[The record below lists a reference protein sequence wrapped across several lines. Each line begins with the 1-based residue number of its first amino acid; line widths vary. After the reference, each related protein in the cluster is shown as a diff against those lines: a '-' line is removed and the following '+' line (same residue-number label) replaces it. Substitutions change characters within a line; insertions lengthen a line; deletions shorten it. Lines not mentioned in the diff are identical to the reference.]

1 MGEENKNQEGG
12 KDNQE
17 QEKPLD
23 EMTVKEL
30 RKIAKDIPGITGL
43 SAMKK
48 DELLA
53 EINKARKTEE
63 PKEEKKTP
71 EEKVPEKPLEKMTV
85 KELKDLALK
94 IPGLEGVTA
103 MKKDELL
110 AVIKEERGIKE
121 EKPAKKKKKKIAKT
135 ELSVKELKGKILQLR
150 EEKRAAREAN
160 DRHRIDILRRRINRL
175 KKRTRKVV
183 VQG

>member
-1 MGEENKNQEGG
+1 MEEET
-12 KDNQE
+12 KDQKSRKDKKAT
-17 QEKPLD
+17 EKTLD

-30 RKIAKDIPGITGL
+30 REIAKEIPGITGL

-53 EINKARKTEE
+53 EIKKVRKTEE

-85 KELKDLALK
+85 KELKDIALE
-94 IPGLEGVTA
+94 ILGVEGVTA

-110 AVIKEERGIKE
+110 AVIKKERGIKE
-121 EKPAKKKKKKIAKT
+121 EKPAKEKKKKIDKPT
-135 ELSVKELKGKILQLR
+135 LSVKELKGKILFLR
-150 EEKRAAREAN
+150 DEKRAAREAN

-175 KKRTRKVV
+175 KKRTRKVAL
-183 VQG
+183 G

>member
-1 MGEENKNQEGG
+1 MGEESKKQERG
-12 KDNQE
+12 KDKQAP
-17 QEKPLD
+17 EKTLD

-30 RKIAKDIPGITGL
+30 KEIAKEIPGLTGI

-53 EINKARKTEE
+53 EIKKARKTEE

-71 EEKVPEKPLEKMTV
+71 EEKAPEKPLEKMTV
-85 KELKDLALK
+85 KELKDIALE

-110 AVIKEERGIKE
+110 AVIIKERGIKE
-121 EKPAKKKKKKIAKT
+121 EKPAKEKKKKIDKPT
-135 ELSVKELKGKILQLR
+135 LSVKELKGKILFLR
-150 EEKRAAREAN
+150 DEKKAAREAN

-175 KKRTRKVV
+175 KKRTRKVAL
-183 VQG
+183 G

>member
-1 MGEENKNQEGG
+1 MGEESKKQERG
-12 KDNQE
+12 KDKQAP
-17 QEKPLD
+17 EKTLD

-30 RKIAKDIPGITGL
+30 KEIAKEIPGLTGI

-53 EINKARKTEE
+53 EINKARKSEE
-63 PKEEKKTP
+63 PKEEKKTS

-85 KELKDLALK
+85 KELKDIALE

-110 AVIKEERGIKE
+110 AVIIKERGIKE
-121 EKPAKKKKKKIAKT
+121 EKPAKEKKKKIDKPT
-135 ELSVKELKGKILQLR
+135 LSVKELKGKILFLR
-150 EEKRAAREAN
+150 DEKKAAREAN

-175 KKRTRKVV
+175 KKRTRKVAL
-183 VQG
+183 G

>member
-1 MGEENKNQEGG
+1 MGEESKNQESG
-12 KDNQE
+12 KDNQAT
-17 QEKPLD
+17 EKSID

-30 RKIAKDIPGITGL
+30 REIAKEIPGITGL
-43 SAMKK
+43 SGMKK

-53 EINKARKTEE
+53 EINKARKAEE
-63 PKEEKKTP
+63 PKEEKKPP

-85 KELKDLALK
+85 KDLREIAME

-121 EKPAKKKKKKIAKT
+121 EKPEKKEKKTIAKT
-135 ELSVKELKGKILQLR
+135 ELSVKDLKGKILQLR
-150 EEKRAAREAN
+150 EEKREAREAN

-175 KKRTRKVV
+175 KKRTRKVL
-183 VQG
+183 QG

>member
-1 MGEENKNQEGG
+1 MGEESKKQESG
-12 KDNQE
+12 KDKQAP
-17 QEKPLD
+17 EKTLD

-30 RKIAKDIPGITGL
+30 KEIAKDLPGITGL

-53 EINKARKTEE
+53 EIKKARKTEE

-71 EEKVPEKPLEKMTV
+71 EEKAPEKPLEKMTV
-85 KELKDLALK
+85 KELKDIALE

-110 AVIKEERGIKE
+110 AVIIKERGIKE
-121 EKPAKKKKKKIAKT
+121 EKPAKEKKKKIDKPT
-135 ELSVKELKGKILQLR
+135 LSVKELKGKILFLR
-150 EEKRAAREAN
+150 DEKKAAREAN

-175 KKRTRKVV
+175 KKRTRKVAL
-183 VQG
+183 G

>member
-1 MGEENKNQEGG
+1 MGEETKKQESG
-12 KDNQE
+12 KDNQAL
-17 QEKPLD
+17 EKHMD

-30 RKIAKDIPGITGL
+30 REIAKEIPGITGIG
-43 SAMKK
+43 AMKK

-71 EEKVPEKPLEKMTV
+71 EEKIPEKPLEKMTV
-85 KELKDLALK
+85 KELRDIALE

-110 AVIKEERGIKE
+110 AVIKEEPVIKE
-121 EKPAKKKKKKIAKT
+121 EEPEKKKKKIAKT
-135 ELSVKELKGKILQLR
+135 ELNVKELKGKILQLR

-183 VQG
+183 QG

>member
-1 MGEENKNQEGG
+1 MGEESKMQESE

-17 QEKPLD
+17 PEKPLD

-30 RKIAKDIPGITGL
+30 REIAKEIPGITGIT
-43 SAMKK
+43 AMKK

-53 EINKARKTEE
+53 EINKVRKAEE

-71 EEKVPEKPLEKMTV
+71 EEKVPEKPLDKMTV
-85 KELKDLALK
+85 KELKDLAFN

-110 AVIKEERGIKE
+110 AVIKEKQGIKE
-121 EKPAKKKKKKIAKT
+121 EKPEKKKKKTIAKT
-135 ELSVKELKGKILQLR
+135 ELSVKDLKGKILQLR

-175 KKRTRKVV
+175 KKRTRKVL
-183 VQG
+183 QG